1 MAYAMKELYS
11 KGAGGSRKIN
21 AKAKKSSPIKKLERL
36 ILLPRKKERQSNGEG
51 PI

>member
-21 AKAKKSSPIKKLERL
+21 AKAKKSSPAKAGASNPPTQKRKTKK
-36 ILLPRKKERQSNGEG
+36 
-51 PI
+51 